1 MKLGNKGF
9 AISSILYGLL
19 ILIIVVMY
27 IFFNT
32 LRSNNN
38 NSKMISTNIN
48 DELQVCREER
58 VNYLYCSTDNCEEAF
73 NDFKECYCN
82 NIYKDI
88 STCNVNIFSDSVN

>member
-19 ILIIVVMY
+19 ILIVVVMY

-38 NSKMISTNIN
+38 NSKMISNNIN
-48 DELQVCREER
+48 DELKVCRDER

-73 NDFKECYCN
+73 EKFKNCYCN
-82 NIYKDI
+82 KIYKDI
-88 STCNVNIFSDSVN
+88 STCENNIFGSSNE